1 MKQKKNSKKILTEIN
16 FPKKSYFNI
25 KIMKIYID
33 GRLKTH
39 IKEYKIQGLSRK
51 MKLKNFFFIH
61 IFNMILNSK
70 LKLTLC

>member
-1 MKQKKNSKKILTEIN
+1 
-16 FPKKSYFNI
+16 
-25 KIMKIYID
+25 MKIYID

-61 IFNMILNSK
+61 TFNMILNSK